1 MAFRVLV
8 FLAGESP
15 GQWKPVG
22 GPRSQAVE
30 TGLLGAFP
38 VREIT
43 ARGAW
48 TVRLVARDTR
58 GSQRESRQP
67 LNIR

>member
-1 MAFRVLV
+1 
-8 FLAGESP
+8 
-15 GQWKPVG
+15 
-22 GPRSQAVE
+22 
-30 TGLLGAFP
+30 LLGTIPA
-38 VREIT
+38 RDIT

-48 TVRLVARDTR
+48 TVRVVARDTR

>member
-1 MAFRVLV
+1 V
-8 FLAGESP
+8 
-15 GQWKPVG
+15 
-22 GPRSQAVE
+22 
-30 TGLLGAFP
+30 LGAIP

-48 TVRLVARDTR
+48 TVRVVARDTR
-58 GSQRESRQP
+58 GAQRESRPP